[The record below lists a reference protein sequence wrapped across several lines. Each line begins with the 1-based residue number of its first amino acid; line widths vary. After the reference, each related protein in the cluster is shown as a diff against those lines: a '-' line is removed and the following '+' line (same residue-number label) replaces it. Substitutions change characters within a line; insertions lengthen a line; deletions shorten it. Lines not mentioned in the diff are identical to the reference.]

1 MSLSCFHCG
10 EPIAEGIEIFA
21 DIDGQ
26 QRPMCCEGCRAAALM
41 IDGAGLGQF
50 YQIREQLSPTA
61 LHADDELAAVDLDA
75 VQAEFVL
82 TDGDEREA
90 ELVVEG
96 LRCSACAWL
105 IEHLLSQQ
113 PGVTRVLVN
122 LAAQRLMLRWHQP
135 TVALSALLRLLRQ
148 LGYRAIPFLPEAEEK
163 QYRRESQALLIQ
175 LAVAAIASM
184 QVMMAAVS
192 LWYGAFADMDADFE
206 QYLRWVSLVFAAP
219 VIGYSA
225 LPFHLG
231 ALRSLLAGKP
241 GMDLPVSL
249 ALVLAFGASTLATVR
264 GYGEVYFESVTMFV
278 FFLLIGRLLEHR
290 ARRRASEHT
299 ANLRRSM
306 PLMARRLEADGQLT
320 EVAVATLKAGDRVLV
335 TPGQAIPADAQ
346 IETGNGEVDESLLTG
361 ESLPVAKAEG
371 STVYAGSINGSS
383 PLQLRVICARSE
395 SLLAHIIRH
404 QTLALAERPRWAMLA
419 DRIASRFVIGQLLLT
434 AAAYALWYLWLE
446 PARAFDVALALLVA
460 TCPCALALA
469 TPAALSSAIAR
480 LSQFGVLIRRSSAFE
495 PLANISRVVF
505 DKTGT
510 LTRGRLQLDEIQPLG
525 SLSSAQI
532 LLIARALEH
541 NSEHPV
547 ARALRDGEGPLP
559 EVEVRRNHPGLG
571 VSGVIAGIDYA
582 LGRPDWF
589 GPEQQSG
596 DLASSRIAVTL
607 FARKQAIARLWFADQ
622 LRDDAT
628 TVCRQLQARGLVLEV
643 ASGDPGAGAA
653 KLLAGL
659 GLAQIGVGLSPVQK
673 QQRISTLQ
681 NQGERILAVGD
692 GINDAPTLAQADCSV
707 AMGAGTDLAK
717 QSADVVMVA
726 ERLDGLPL
734 LLRMATAATRIAH
747 QNLGWAMLYNLIV
760 IPLAFAGLITPWFA
774 SLGMSVSSVV
784 VVVNASR
791 LLRFS

>member
-1 MSLSCFHCG
+1 MTLSCFHCG
-10 EPIAEGIEIFA
+10 EPVAAGVDISA
-21 DIDGQ
+21 DIGGQ
-26 QRPMCCEGCRAAALM
+26 RRPMCCEGCRAAALM

-61 LHADDELAAVDLDA
+61 LSADDELAAVDLDA

-82 TDGDEREA
+82 IDGDEREA

-113 PGVTRVLVN
+113 PGVKRVLVN
-122 LAAQRLMLRWHQP
+122 LAAQRLLLRWHQP
-135 TVALSALLRLLRQ
+135 TVALSSLLRLLRQ

-163 QYRRESQALLIQ
+163 QYRRESQTLLIQ

-192 LWYGAFADMDADFE
+192 LWYGAFADMDANFE
-206 QYLRWVSLVFAAP
+206 QYLRWVSLIFAAP
-219 VIGYSA
+219 VVGYSA

-231 ALRSLLAGKP
+231 ALRGLLAGKP

-249 ALVLAFGASTLATVR
+249 ALLLAFGASTLATLR

-290 ARRRASEHT
+290 ARRSASEHT

-306 PLMARRLEADGQLT
+306 PLMARRLEEDGRLT
-320 EVAVATLKAGDRVLV
+320 EVAVATLKAGERVLV
-335 TPGQAIPADAQ
+335 APGQAIPADAL

-361 ESLPVAKAEG
+361 ESLPVAKQEG
-371 STVYAGSINGSS
+371 ATVYAGSINGGS

-395 SLLAHIIRH
+395 SLLANIIRH

-419 DRIASRFVIGQLLLT
+419 DRIASRFIIGQLLLT
-434 AAAYALWYLWLE
+434 AAAYGLWYLWLD
-446 PARAFDVALALLVA
+446 PTRAFDVALALLVA

-495 PLANISRVVF
+495 PLASITRVVF

-510 LTRGRLQLDEIQPLG
+510 LTCGRLQLDQIQPLAR
-525 SLSSAQI
+525 LDDAQI
-532 LLIARALEH
+532 LRIARALEQ

-547 ARALRDGEGPLP
+547 ARALGDGNGPLP
-559 EVEVRRNHPGLG
+559 EVAERSNHPGLG
-571 VSGVIAGIDYA
+571 VSGRIDGVAYA

-589 GPEQQSG
+589 GNEQPSA
-596 DLASSRIAVTL
+596 ASAGSRIAVTL
-607 FARKQAIARLWFADQ
+607 FAEQQAVAQLWFADQ
-622 LRDDAT
+622 LRDDARA
-628 TVCRQLQARGLVLEV
+628 VCSQLSARGLALEV

-653 KLLAGL
+653 RLLEGL
-659 GLAQIGVGLSPVQK
+659 GLERIGLGLSPLHK
-673 QQRISTLQ
+673 QERISSLQ
-681 NQGERILAVGD
+681 AQGQRVLAVGD

-734 LLRMATAATRIAH
+734 LLRMAKAATRIAH

>member
-10 EPIAEGIEIFA
+10 ELIPDGVDISAEIG
-21 DIDGQ
+21 GQ
-26 QRPMCCEGCRAAALM
+26 QQRMCCEGCRAAALM

-61 LHADDELAAVDLDA
+61 LTADDDLTAVDLEA
-75 VQAEFVL
+75 VQAEFVVA
-82 TDGDEREA
+82 DGDEREA

-105 IEHLLSQQ
+105 IEHLLGQQ
-113 PGVTRVLVN
+113 AGVTRVLVN
-122 LAAQRLMLRWHQP
+122 LAAQRLVLRWHQP
-135 TVALSALLRLLRQ
+135 TVALSSLLRLLRQ

-184 QVMMAAVS
+184 QVMMAAIS
-192 LWYGAFADMDADFE
+192 LWYGTFADMDADFE
-206 QYLRWVSLVFAAP
+206 HYLRWVSLVFSAP
-219 VIGYSA
+219 VVGYAA

-231 ALRSLLAGKP
+231 ALRGLLAGKP

-249 ALVLAFGASTLATVR
+249 ALLLAFGASTLATVR

-299 ANLRRSM
+299 GNLRRSM
-306 PLMARRLEADGQLT
+306 PLMARRLNDDGQLT
-320 EVAVATLKAGDRVLV
+320 EVAVATLKTGDRVLV
-335 TPGQAIPADAQ
+335 APGQAIPADARV
-346 IETGNGEVDESLLTG
+346 EVGNGDVDESLLTG
-361 ESLPVAKAEG
+361 ESLPVAKWPG
-371 STVYAGSINGSS
+371 SLVYAGSVNGGS
-383 PLQLRVICARSE
+383 PLQLLVVRQRGD
-395 SLLAHIIRH
+395 SLLANIIRH
-404 QTLALAERPRWAMLA
+404 QTLALAERPRWATLA

-434 AAAYALWYLWLE
+434 AFAYVLWYLWLD
-446 PARAFDVALALLVA
+446 ANRAFDVALALLVA

-495 PLANISRVVF
+495 PLAQVSRVVF

-510 LTRGRLQLDEIQPLG
+510 LTRGRLQLDEVKPL
-525 SLSSAQI
+525 SLIDEQQI
-532 LLIARALEH
+532 LQLARALEQ

-547 ARALRDGEGPLP
+547 ARALRDDSCRLP
-559 EVEVRRNHPGLG
+559 EVSDRTNHPGLG
-571 VSGVIAGIDYA
+571 VSGTINGIGYA

-589 GPEQQSG
+589 G
-596 DLASSRIAVTL
+596 ASLSMAAEPSARIAVTL
-607 FARKQAIARLWFADQ
+607 FADGQPLAHLWFADQ
-622 LRDDAT
+622 LRDDAGA
-628 TVCRQLQARGLVLEV
+628 VCALLKNRGLVLEV

-653 KLLAGL
+653 SLLSGLDLEHVGL
-659 GLAQIGVGLSPVQK
+659 GLSPQQK
-673 QQRISTLQ
+673 QARITALQ
-681 NQGERILAVGD
+681 ANGERVLAVGD

-717 QSADVVMVA
+717 QSADVVMVS

-760 IPLAFAGLITPWFA
+760 VPLAIAGLITPWFA
-774 SLGMSVSSVV
+774 ALGMSLSSVV